1 MIMMMMMMMM
11 IMMMMMLQTDLCK
24 CSPSQLHRH
33 SLGDDEEVLQLLHS
47 EVNELEI
54 QVKDVAQPS

>member
-1 MIMMMMMMMM
+1 MMMMMMMMMM

-24 CSPSQLHRH
+24 CSPAQLHRH
-33 SLGDDEEVLQLLHS
+33 SLGDDEVLQLLHG